1 MENLNKLSKK
11 ELINTLSR
19 YIGVCK
25 HQKNVICRKMMQ
37 IRHFRVRI
45 KKVRDSMDYLLIH
58 PFSKDSSNKRRKRI

>member
-19 YIGVCK
+19 YIGICK
-25 HQKNVICRKMMQ
+25 HQKNVICGKTIQ